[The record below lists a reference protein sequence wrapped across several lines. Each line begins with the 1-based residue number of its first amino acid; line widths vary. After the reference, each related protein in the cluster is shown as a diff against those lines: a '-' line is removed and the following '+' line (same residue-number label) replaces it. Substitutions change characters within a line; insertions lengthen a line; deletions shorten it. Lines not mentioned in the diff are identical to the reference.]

1 MCISGVAIHTDTISA
16 IRGIGSQEHRLRETI
31 YNALSADIDLGNS
44 TDERVSNITI
54 IPIEYETDF
63 DNITDISFLVS
74 VAGCEETWELNAQ
87 LTARYGVIAHIAITG
102 TPLRSLNVHVTVAF
116 FLTD

>member
-1 MCISGVAIHTDTISA
+1 MYIFCTSGVAIRTDTISN
-16 IRGIGSQEHRLRETI
+16 IRGISSNENRLRDTI
-31 YNALSADIDLGNS
+31 YSALSADIDMGNS

-54 IPIEYETDF
+54 IPIDIGTDF

-74 VAGCEETWELNAQ
+74 VAGCEETWELNAE

-102 TPLRSLNVHVTVAF
+102 KP
-116 FLTD
+116 